1 MSAADATELGPL
13 LHRFDV
19 AARDQQGVAVVRGA
33 SALLAGACSV
43 ALLLAKVPLPVFLAA
58 MLGLV
63 MSLVWFRQ
71 ARKALRLSHDT
82 SAHHLSLHREGF
94 VVAQGAQRRSV
105 RFDTVR
111 AIAVDEERLD
121 IVVKLE
127 GDEVLRLEPRYA
139 GVAIH
144 DLVRS
149 LQEAC
154 QAGTHHVGGVHPA
167 AVTPRDPR

>member
-1 MSAADATELGPL
+1 MSEAELGPL
-13 LHRFDV
+13 LRRFDV
-19 AARDQQGVAVVRGA
+19 AASDQHSVALVRAG
-33 SALLAGACSV
+33 SAILAGLGSL
-43 ALLLAKVPLPVFLAA
+43 ALLLADVPLPVFLAA
-58 MLGLV
+58 LLGLV

-71 ARKALRLSHDT
+71 ARRARRLSHDT
-82 SAHHLSLHREGF
+82 SAHHLSLHRDGF
-94 VVAQGAQRRSV
+94 VVAEGEQHRSV

-111 AIAVDEERLD
+111 DIAVDEERLD
-121 IVVKLE
+121 IVVKLQ

-154 QAGTHHVGGVHPA
+154 QAGTQPVGNLHPT